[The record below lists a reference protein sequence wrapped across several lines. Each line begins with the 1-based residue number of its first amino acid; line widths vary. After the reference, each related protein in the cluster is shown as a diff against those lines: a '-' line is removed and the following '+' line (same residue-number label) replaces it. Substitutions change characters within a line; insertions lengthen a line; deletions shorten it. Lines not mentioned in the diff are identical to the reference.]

1 MDRRQLLRRLE
12 RQWHDL
18 NQSYAGLS
26 EAAMTEGGAVG
37 DWSLKDV
44 LAHVTTWEEETLK
57 ALPLLMES
65 KRPPRY
71 GGVNRFNAEQTA
83 RSRGLTL
90 AQVLRQF
97 AETHQ
102 RLLAFLQTV
111 PESHF
116 TVETRFRHRLRLDT
130 YGHYPEH
137 SASILVW
144 RKARQS

>member
-1 MDRRQLLRRLE
+1 MNRLQLLGRLE

-18 NQSYAGLS
+18 NQSYVGLP

-37 DWSLKDV
+37 DWSVKDV

-65 KRPPRY
+65 RRPPRY
-71 GGVNRFNAEQTA
+71 GGVDRFNAEQTA

-90 AQVLRQF
+90 AQVSRQF

-102 RLLAFLQTV
+102 RLIAFLQTV

-130 YGHYPEH
+130 YSHYPEH
-137 SASILVW
+137 TASILAW
-144 RKARQS
+144 REARLS